1 MRTIPTLI
9 RKKSI
14 DSNASCFCH
23 RTASNRP
30 LNARESR
37 RPMLRS
43 SPPWVAN
50 HWSAYKARSVKRF
63 CRGICLGISL
73 GILFWRHDTSA
84 KNTAS
89 KYRAKPPRFGVENEE
104 VFSRYLA
111 RYFSNRCS
119 NHTYNHVT
127 TAAETTMAP
136 HTATAA
142 HSQLSI
148 QRRSRLSNCLCGC
161 NALQL
166 PLITSPETRERNIFG
181 FGFRPLFRHGPPL
194 LSLAPPPRW

>member
-1 MRTIPTLI
+1 M
-9 RKKSI
+9 
-14 DSNASCFCH
+14 
-23 RTASNRP
+23 
-30 LNARESR
+30 
-37 RPMLRS
+37 
-43 SPPWVAN
+43 
-50 HWSAYKARSVKRF
+50 
-63 CRGICLGISL
+63 
-73 GILFWRHDTSA
+73 
-84 KNTAS
+84 
-89 KYRAKPPRFGVENEE
+89 
-104 VFSRYLA
+104 A

-119 NHTYNHVT
+119 NHTYQPRNNRCRNNHGT
-127 TAAETTMAP
+127 

-194 LSLAPPPRW
+194 LSLAPPASTSALIGGYKYWDLTCLRDCSGSRHPRIVTATTRCLACPAVGFWSCHTA